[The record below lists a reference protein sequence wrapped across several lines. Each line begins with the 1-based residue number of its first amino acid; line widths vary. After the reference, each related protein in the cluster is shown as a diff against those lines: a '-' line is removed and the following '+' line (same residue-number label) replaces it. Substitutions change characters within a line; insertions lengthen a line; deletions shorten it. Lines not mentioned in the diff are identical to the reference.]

1 MPILGYIPN
10 TPKMLRR
17 TWMDASGGR
26 RKLGAMDFVV
36 DNVDNE
42 AQDVMWAAGCS
53 GGTLEKR
60 GKQGKEAMCLD
71 GAYT

>member
-1 MPILGYIPN
+1 
-10 TPKMLRR
+10 
-17 TWMDASGGR
+17 MDASGGR